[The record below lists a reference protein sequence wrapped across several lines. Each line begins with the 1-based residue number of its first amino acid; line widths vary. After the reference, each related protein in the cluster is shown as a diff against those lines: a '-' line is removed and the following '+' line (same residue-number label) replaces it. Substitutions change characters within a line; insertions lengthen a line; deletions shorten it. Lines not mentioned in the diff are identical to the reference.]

1 MIKYAQVGYRTP
13 EAVKG
18 WHETN
23 MLNLSAEIGR
33 KLSWSDYALA
43 CAGWVFT
50 GWPEDTFP
58 TLGSFQYLC
67 TDGKI
72 YINMAD
78 VPDSVKLVAYLEIT
92 DLDKYAGKDESH
104 ESGTFEVT
112 T

>member
-13 EAVKG
+13 EAIKG

-43 CAGWVFT
+43 CAGWVF
-50 GWPEDTFP
+50 
-58 TLGSFQYLC
+58 
-67 TDGKI
+67 
-72 YINMAD
+72 
-78 VPDSVKLVAYLEIT
+78 IT
-92 DLDKYAGKDESH
+92 DTADIPIKAAIYDLLMSDGTIKQGSLNPHIAGLIAFRSIDKYEGKDASQ
-104 ESGTFEVT
+104 ESGTLEVT